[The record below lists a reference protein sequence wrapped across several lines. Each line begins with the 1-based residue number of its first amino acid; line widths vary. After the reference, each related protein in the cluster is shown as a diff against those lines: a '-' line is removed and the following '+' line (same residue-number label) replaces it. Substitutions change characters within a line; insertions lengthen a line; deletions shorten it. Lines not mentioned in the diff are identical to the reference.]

1 MNSSIPLSE
10 LKNKYYI
17 FYYYE
22 GKPMLLKK
30 DSEGQL
36 MSSLDRLKNKGIDAY
51 LAVDLFSLEV
61 ISYNYKELSIEE
73 SLREPYM
80 IIVKTNDSV
89 IFHNIDNRPY
99 YDEPVLLSCGSF
111 ILINRKEKKYI
122 RYIR

>member
-10 LKNKYYI
+10 LKNRYYI

-22 GKPMLLKK
+22 GK
-30 DSEGQL
+30 L
-36 MSSLDRLKNKGIDAY
+36 MSSLNRLKNKGIDAY
-51 LAVDLFSLEV
+51 LSVDLFNLEV

>member
-1 MNSSIPLSE
+1 MEYVNINREAANKLVDKAKASHFKIIILLSGFLGEDSVWRNTNGTAMNIHDIAVVTEWSE
-10 LKNKYYI
+10 KTVRECIK
-17 FYYYE
+17 FA
-22 GKPMLLKK
+22 
-30 DSEGQL
+30 
-36 MSSLDRLKNKGIDAY
+36 LDNG
-51 LAVDLFSLEV
+51 
-61 ISYNYKELSIEE
+61 
-73 SLREPYM
+73 

>member
-10 LKNKYYI
+10 LKNRYYI

-22 GKPMLLKK
+22 GKPKLLKK

-36 MSSLDRLKNKGIDAY
+36 MSSLGRLKNKGIDAY
-51 LAVDLFSLEV
+51 LSVDLFNLEV
-61 ISYNYKELSIEE
+61 ISYNYKELSIEK

-111 ILINRKEKKYI
+111 ILINRKEKKYV

>member
-10 LKNKYYI
+10 LKNRYYI

-22 GKPMLLKK
+22 GKPKLLKK

-36 MSSLDRLKNKGIDAY
+36 MSSLNRLKNKGIDAY
-51 LAVDLFSLEV
+51 LSVDLFNLEV

-80 IIVKTNDSV
+80 IVVKTNDSV

-111 ILINRKEKKYI
+111 ILINRKE
-122 RYIR
+122 